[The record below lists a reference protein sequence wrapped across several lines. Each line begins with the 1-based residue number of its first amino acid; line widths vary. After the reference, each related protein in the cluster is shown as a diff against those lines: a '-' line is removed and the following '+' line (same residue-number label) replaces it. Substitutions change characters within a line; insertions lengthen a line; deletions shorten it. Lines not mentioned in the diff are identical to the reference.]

1 MKKKIITHSAAAT
14 KRIGKDIARSLAEGC
29 VIALEG
35 NLGAGKTVLAKG
47 IAEGLGVAHVIQ
59 SPTFVLMKVY
69 PVKRPGISHFVHVD
83 CYRVSSSR
91 ELIAIGLDDYVHDGT
106 TVVVIEWSDKIRDM
120 LPSHRIDI
128 RLSAQGEK
136 NRTALIHD
144 ARLSSKNSILHRA
157 RGRRV

>member
-69 PVKRPGISHFVHVD
+69 SHFVHVD